1 MPANVVGIVYVVL
14 SALCFSAKAIFAK
27 LAYRQGVDASTVLAL
42 RMLAAFPFFALAAV
56 RAELRADS
64 RLSPA
69 DTIRVV
75 VLGSGGCY
83 LAACLD
89 FLGLQYITASLERLI
104 LFLYPTLV
112 VAFRYVL
119 HSERPPPG
127 IRLAIVLSYSGVVL
141 SASQSALWSSS
152 PRAGLGVLLVFGP
165 HRQIRQQSHHGPCA
179 ARGKRLRAGRVLV
192 ASRAKR
198 PWAVPL
204 RAVPGRLY
212 WDRGH
217 GAASIRSDGGNS
229 PDRGEPG
236 VSPRQHRPGEH
247 TPSFM
252 VVAQRKVQ
260 CARRHGVWARP
271 ARSCV
276 HGATDPEQFC
286 GLGHKAPPARWN
298 LWMGPPRPT

>member
-152 PRAGLGVLLVFGP
+152 PRAGLGVLLVFG
-165 HRQIRQQSHHGPCA
+165 SA
-179 ARGKRLRAGRVLV
+179 VAYAYYLAGTQPLIAKYGSNRITAHALLV
-192 ASRAKR
+192 ASVCVLAEFS
-198 PWAVPL
+198 W
-204 RAVPGRLY
+204 
-212 WDRGH
+212 
-217 GAASIRSDGGNS
+217 
-229 PDRGEPG
+229 
-236 VSPRQHRPGEH
+236 
-247 TPSFM
+247 
-252 VVAQRKVQ
+252 
-260 CARRHGVWARP
+260 RHGLSDLGQSRYVLFLGGCTGIVATVLPAFALTAGIARI
-271 ARSCV
+271 
-276 HGATDPEQFC
+276 GASRASVLGSIGPVSTLLLSWWWLNERFSALDVIGC
-286 GLGHKAPPARWN
+286 GLVLLGVAY
-298 LWMGPPRPT
+298 MGRQTRSSSAA

>member
-152 PRAGLGVLLVFGP
+152 PRAGLGV
-165 HRQIRQQSHHGPCA
+165 RSHTRTTSLAPSPSSPNTA
-179 ARGKRLRAGRVLV
+179 AI
-192 ASRAKR
+192 ASRPMRCSWQASACW
-198 PWAVPL
+198 PSS
-204 RAVPGRLY
+204 
-212 WDRGH
+212 RGVT
-217 GAASIRSDGGNS
+217 G
-229 PDRGEPG
+229 
-236 VSPRQHRPGEH
+236 
-247 TPSFM
+247 
-252 VVAQRKVQ
+252 
-260 CARRHGVWARP
+260 
-271 ARSCV
+271 
-276 HGATDPEQFC
+276 
-286 GLGHKAPPARWN
+286 
-298 LWMGPPRPT
+298 